1 MASKA
6 SGARVQELQGLG
18 EERLHSWRVPGRF
31 HVHWDPGKAVT
42 PQESGPDIFV
52 GCGGSPG
59 EAGSA
64 AAQCGGEDRSGR
76 GSGEYPS
83 A

>member
-1 MASKA
+1 M
-6 SGARVQELQGLG
+6 
-18 EERLHSWRVPGRF
+18 
-31 HVHWDPGKAVT
+31 HWDPGKAVT
-42 PQESGPDIFV
+42 PQEFGPDIFV